1 MVVAP
6 SFDKEALKILK
17 KKKSLILLKI
27 PKNKK
32 QIIDYRSTLFGELYQ
47 TIDLTSINHKF
58 LRLEWYYFEIT
69 FELGL
74 QAFAYLHFRMEGNL
88 QLVFTILDYNKRKVY
103 YVGVTRAQKRL
114 HLLSTDHKY
123 NYPIG
128 EDYLN
133 FLRGVK

>member
-1 MVVAP
+1 MNNEPKIVVDTIHSCKGGQAVNVLLF
-6 SFDKEALKILK
+6 SKCNWVASYQK
-17 KKKSLILLKI
+17 KN
-27 PKNKK
+27 P
-32 QIIDYRSTLFGELYQ
+32 
-47 TIDLTSINHKF
+47 
-58 LRLEWYYFEIT
+58 FEQS
-69 FELGL
+69 E
-74 QAFAYLHFRMEGNL
+74 E
-88 QLVFTILDYNKRKVY
+88 RKVY